1 MSLTPSEK
9 IHEASRFSSQLPS
22 PLARILNLHRGL
34 FQKIICLCGS
44 LNSITTMAHQAASAI
59 LTRPVEH
66 WCKPP
71 VEHADLPPE
80 TGNNRSLLSE
90 ADAWIPS
97 QCYRRQLTDDASR
110 LEGCQRPY
118 QRPRRR
124 YVGARLPSGEGK
136 RKQRQ
141 LPRCHGLHR
150 RRLGLVVR
158 SRRDRARP
166 NHRLYVLRRPDPH
179 REPFRALHLAL
190 RARRRRPNSRIL
202 PQPAPAGRPP
212 VRPVRGRVQRAG
224 QLGPAPLRGGSADTP
239 RNRCYT
245 QSL

>member
-212 VRPVRGRVQRAG
+212 
-224 QLGPAPLRGGSADTP
+224 
-239 RNRCYT
+239 
-245 QSL
+245 